1 MDPPGPVSSLLGQLR
16 DPPGELV
23 LAAQP
28 DPLRGGRGVQL
39 EVQLGPTVSPGGSHR
54 GLDGVEDG
62 GGQGEWRLPHRLAGV
77 DSSRVAHTAQQAD
90 VKLRGNV
97 IETGNFVGPWT

>member
-39 EVQLGPTVSPGGSHR
+39 EVLGDAALLSGAPDGR
-54 GLDGVEDG
+54 LDGVEDG
-62 GGQGEWRLPHRLAGV
+62 GRQEERRLPHSLAGV
-77 DSSRVAHTAQQAD
+77 DCSRVGDASQEANIE
-90 VKLRGNV
+90 LRGDI
-97 IETGNFVGPWT
+97 IETGNFVRSGT